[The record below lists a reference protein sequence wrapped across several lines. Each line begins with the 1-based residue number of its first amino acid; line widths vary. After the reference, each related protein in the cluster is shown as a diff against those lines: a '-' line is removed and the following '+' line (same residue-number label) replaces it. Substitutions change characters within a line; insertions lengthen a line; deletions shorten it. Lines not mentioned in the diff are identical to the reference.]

1 MKIKNN
7 HQKKFFRKNSF
18 HIEKGR
24 FINWVNNFRT
34 MLYFCQK
41 SSISMLVFCA
51 CTRSKHGIYCD
62 KILLYVTV
70 FHTHLIN
77 YQASKIRFSQMHPK
91 NMFISKKMPLQVN
104 ISYNILCIKFTE
116 TPIVQLKLFWILF
129 IWLSY
134 TS

>member
-1 MKIKNN
+1 
-7 HQKKFFRKNSF
+7 
-18 HIEKGR
+18 
-24 FINWVNNFRT
+24 
-34 MLYFCQK
+34 
-41 SSISMLVFCA
+41 MLVFCA

-91 NMFISKKMPLQVN
+91 SKNIQENASAEQVN

-116 TPIVQLKLFWILF
+116 TPIVQLKLF
-129 IWLSY
+129 
-134 TS
+134 